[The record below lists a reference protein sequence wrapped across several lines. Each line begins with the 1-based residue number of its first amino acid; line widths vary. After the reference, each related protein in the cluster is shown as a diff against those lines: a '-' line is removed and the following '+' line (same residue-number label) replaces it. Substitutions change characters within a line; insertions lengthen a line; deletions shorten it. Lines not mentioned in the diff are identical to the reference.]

1 MAKAKSQLI
10 ANPCPP
16 LTPNGTATGA
26 ESGPSSSTG
35 GPHTTTGIRP
45 DLDKADNTSSHNISI
60 SSITEDEDG
69 NPVSGHGDD
78 GDGSSAFDS
87 SSDSD
92 SDLCDNEQIKKAI
105 ERIPNSLQPGSQMVR
120 LPAAGP
126 ETSVV
131 TATALQERPN
141 IGSIAV
147 QNSSDITFGN
157 KTYIKGQVVIK
168 NIYHDRKA
176 TNGVGGGVVNE
187 GYREADGEAGLPSQ
201 TKKGKGNVCRGEI
214 RDIEEV
220 TSLKSFKK
228 PIEASIYESIVLSLR
243 CSMKK
248 FAERFFWENII
259 EFFNEAISVIIRWL
273 KIRKSNLVQLTKS
286 EEHSTA
292 GTLLDFAKAVNRI
305 WHNYVLS
312 KVYKSSQEFAPMTQ
326 DKLFKSL
333 LIVSGNIQ
341 KILNI
346 LESNLKK
353 PNVNL
358 ATTSRAGFIK
368 TKNGKLINLEDAI
381 KYVGLILENNPAL
394 KEHFGKIQTECNKYI
409 VNLPHLA
416 KLISENR
423 KIKPF

>member
-10 ANPCPP
+10 ANPSPP
-16 LTPNGTATGA
+16 LTPNGTETGA
-26 ESGPSSSTG
+26 ESSPSTSTG
-35 GPHTTTGIRP
+35 GPDTTTGIRP

-69 NPVSGHGDD
+69 NPVSGHGND

-120 LPAAGP
+120 LPTAGP

-176 TNGVGGGVVNE
+176 NNGVGGGVVNE
-187 GYREADGEAGLPSQ
+187 GYRETDGEVGLPSQ
-201 TKKGKGNVCRGEI
+201 KKKGKGTICRGKFS
-214 RDIEEV
+214 DIEEV
-220 TSLKSFKK
+220 TSLKSYKK
-228 PIEASIYESIVLSLR
+228 PIEASIYEAIVLSLR

-248 FAERFFWENII
+248 LVERFFWEKII
-259 EFFNEAISVIIRWL
+259 AFFNEAILLIIKWL
-273 KIRKSNLVQLTKS
+273 KVRKSNLVKLSKS
-286 EEHSTA
+286 EEHSAA

-312 KVYKSSQEFAPMTQ
+312 KINKSSRQSTPITQEN
-326 DKLFKSL
+326 LFKSL
-333 LIVSGNIQ
+333 LIVSGNFQ

-358 ATTSRAGFIK
+358 ATTSRAGFLK
-368 TKNGKLINLEDAI
+368 TKQGKLINLEDAV
-381 KYVGLILENNPAL
+381 KYIGLILENNPAL
-394 KEHFGKIQTECNKYI
+394 KEHIGKIQTECNKYI
-409 VNLPHLA
+409 VNLPHLT

-423 KIKPF
+423 KMKPF